1 MYSFCESNEYHNCK
15 VKSLKHTFLKQAE
28 KVKGFQIKNS
38 LQLSHGKQ
46 TFSIYAFTASHSH
59 QSLQSIKKLYRIW
72 LSFKNMTFL
81 FSHTKDRQIK
91 TSQTDKE
98 SFLNKLQRPIKHL
111 RWSKSSLICVWYSPL
126 IRKIFSVNF
135 RGALWS
141 LSNIYGG
148 ANVPPYV
155 LGTVLNDRS
164 GRTEVFCKTGV
175 VTKFAKFTG
184 KDLYQSL
191 FLIKLQL
198 NFI

>member
-1 MYSFCESNEYHNCK
+1 MTNKHFLLRIYSF
-15 VKSLKHTFLKQAE
+15 SLSPKPSVNKKTISYLIIIQKHDLF
-28 KVKGFQIKNS
+28 
-38 LQLSHGKQ
+38 
-46 TFSIYAFTASHSH
+46 
-59 QSLQSIKKLYRIW
+59 
-72 LSFKNMTFL
+72 
-81 FSHTKDRQIK
+81 FSHTKDRQVK
-91 TSQTDKE
+91 TNQTDKE

-126 IRKIFSVNF
+126 IRKIFSINC

-141 LSNIYGG
+141 LSNIYGE

-155 LGTVLNDRS
+155 FGTVLNDRS